1 MYFSN
6 NRSTMQYRM
15 SIKNNEEQVKIVG
28 GGYPETVIHKGSMK
42 EFSRSTGIVVFDKR
56 GKMKL
61 SERQVRLL
69 NNFLNNQ

>member
-42 EFSRSTGIVVFDKR
+42 EFSRSTGIVMFDKR
-56 GKMKL
+56 GKMRL
-61 SERQVRLL
+61 TERQVRLL